1 MRVGFVEGVLP
12 VMFFMFLFNVS
23 SFPLMFYVLYV
34 LVFFLVANLSGAFC
48 LNVARIC

>member
-34 LVFFLVANLSGAFC
+34 LVFFWSLTFLGLS
-48 LNVARIC
+48 V

>member
-1 MRVGFVEGVLP
+1 MILEEMPVAMETECMPEELVLP

-34 LVFFLVANLSGAFC
+34 LFFVC
-48 LNVARIC
+48 R

>member
-34 LVFFLVANLSGAFC
+34 LFFFVANFSGAFC
-48 LNVARIC
+48 LNVVRIC